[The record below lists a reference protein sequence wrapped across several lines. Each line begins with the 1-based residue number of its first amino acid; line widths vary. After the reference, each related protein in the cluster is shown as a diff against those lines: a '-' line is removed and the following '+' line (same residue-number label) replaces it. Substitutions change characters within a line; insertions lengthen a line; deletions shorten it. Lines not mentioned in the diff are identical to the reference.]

1 MLCGAA
7 ILSSKQMSLRTA
19 ARLTER
25 TMKRRERDGEQGEEG
40 EEAAEEEAGEGA
52 EGTAPSRGIREVR
65 WSVPDGFQVADE
77 PAKLDA
83 SLVDNHVYMR
93 WEQFGWQ
100 LGKINGIITRSTP
113 RLFKQYKFRLVSA
126 DGSKGP
132 AKLSVENYAFGPQAR
147 YNSWV
152 ILKPIA
158 EG

>member
-1 MLCGAA
+1 MAMLKNHLGQPLTDAA
-7 ILSSKQMSLRTA
+7 GVIIK
-19 ARLTER
+19 
-25 TMKRRERDGEQGEEG
+25 DGSTVIDVMF
-40 EEAAEEEAGEGA
+40 GEGIA
-52 EGTAPSRGIREVR
+52 RGVVPLR

-113 RLFKQYKFRLVSA
+113 RLFKQYNFRLVSA

-132 AKLSVENYAFGPQAR
+132 AKLSVENYAFGPHAR
-147 YNSWV
+147 HNSWV

-158 EG
+158 EA